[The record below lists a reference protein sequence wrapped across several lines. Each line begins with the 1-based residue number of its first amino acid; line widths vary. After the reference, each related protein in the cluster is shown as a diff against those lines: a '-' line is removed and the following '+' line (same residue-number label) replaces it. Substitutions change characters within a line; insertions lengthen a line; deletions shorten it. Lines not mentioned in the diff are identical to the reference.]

1 MEHTYKLRTW
11 GIALF
16 LTLAFGP
23 TFSQTWNTLPANSL
37 SWRFEDIFFIDEQT
51 GWAVDGGG
59 QILKTTNAGNSWV
72 QQFTNSDYFFRSVE
86 FLDEN
91 IGFAGT
97 LSSALFKTEDGG
109 QTWTNINS
117 SLPQVPAGICG
128 MSSPNDSTI
137 YITGV
142 FYGLAYFMK
151 STDRG
156 LSWEHTNMASY
167 ALGLVDVHF
176 KDENEGFLVGMG
188 PQGSGLRARIL
199 RTTDGGQSWT
209 VVHEGTETEE
219 RAWKIQFL
227 TNDVVYV
234 SVEELSPNPHYYK
247 STDGGLTWQDNE
259 IISMVT
265 SGTVQG
271 VGFLTEDVGWVGGFN
286 DLFFETTDGGQTWTH
301 QPTIGSSFNRFWRMN
316 GTTMYVGGLGI
327 YKYTN
332 NSIGIADYETTQ
344 PHGHQISVAYTGPGT
359 SLIDLQLVNNTYV
372 ELSLYDL
379 QGKRVQTIDAN
390 QRNKGEHQVLWQHD
404 VPAGIYLLALY
415 TYHGFETLKVVLE

>member
-1 MEHTYKLRTW
+1 MEQNYKTW
-11 GIALF
+11 AAALLF
-16 LTLAFGP
+16 TLTIGA
-23 TFSQTWNTLPANSL
+23 SSAQTWNTLPANSL

-59 QILKTTNAGNSWV
+59 QILRTDNAGASWT
-72 QQFTNSDYFFRSVE
+72 QQFYDSDHFFRSVE
-86 FLDEN
+86 FLDAN

-97 LSSALFKTEDGG
+97 LSSALLRTDDGG

-128 MSSPNDSTI
+128 MSAPNDSTI

-156 LSWEHTNMASY
+156 LTWQHTNMASH

-188 PQGSGLRARIL
+188 PQGTGLKARIL
-199 RTTDGGQSWT
+199 RTTDGGQNWT
-209 VVHEGTETEE
+209 VVHEGTENDE

-227 TNDVVYV
+227 TDDVVYV
-234 SVEELSPNPHYYK
+234 SVEDLSPHPHYFK
-247 STDGGLTWQDNE
+247 STDGGLTWQDQE
-259 IISMVT
+259 VMTMVT

-271 VGFLTEDVGWVGGFN
+271 VGFLNEDLGWVGGFN
-286 DLFFETTDGGQTWTH
+286 DLFFETTDGGQSWAH
-301 QPTIGSSFNRFWRMN
+301 QPSIGSSFNRFWRMN
-316 GTTMYVGGLGI
+316 ETTMYVAGFGI

-332 NSIGIADYETTQ
+332 NSIGIEEGGAPAT
-344 PHGHQISVAYTGPGT
+344 PIGHHFSLTHTGPGT
-359 SLIDLQLVNNTYV
+359 AMIDLKLVNNTYA

-379 QGKRVQTIDAN
+379 QGKRVETIDAH
-390 QRNKGEHQVLWQHD
+390 QRNKGEHQILWQHNLKPG
-404 VPAGIYLLALY
+404 VYLLALY
-415 TYHGFETLKVVLE
+415 TYHGFESLKVAIE